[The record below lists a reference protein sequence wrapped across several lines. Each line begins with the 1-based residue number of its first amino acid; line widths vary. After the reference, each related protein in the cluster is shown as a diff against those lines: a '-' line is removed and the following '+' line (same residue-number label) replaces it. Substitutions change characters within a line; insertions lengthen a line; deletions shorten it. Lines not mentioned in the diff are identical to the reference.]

1 MKGQKWKSIVSITL
15 TLTGIAEMIDIV
27 KHVEQKLDK
36 EFDRVVLTSDEWFA
50 LRDLILV
57 LKKENE
63 RLRWQI
69 TLQD

>member
-1 MKGQKWKSIVSITL
+1 
-15 TLTGIAEMIDIV
+15 MIDIV